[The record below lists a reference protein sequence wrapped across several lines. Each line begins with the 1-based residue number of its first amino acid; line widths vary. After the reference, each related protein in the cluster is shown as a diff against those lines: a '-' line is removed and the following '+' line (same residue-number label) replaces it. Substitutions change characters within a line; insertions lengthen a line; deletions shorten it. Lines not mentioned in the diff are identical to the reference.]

1 MQNEYA
7 IMLRKFQNNE
17 ITETEWREFC
27 DKEMDKILADTKDVF
42 ERLKVRWKKIKKP
55 VDGSRSFA

>member
-1 MQNEYA
+1 MQNEYE

-27 DKEMDKILADTKDVF
+27 DKVLVQVLNETKDVF
-42 ERLKVRWKKIKKP
+42 ESLKNR
-55 VDGSRSFA
+55 

>member
-1 MQNEYA
+1 MQNEYE
-7 IMLRKFQNNE
+7 INFNKFQTGQ

-42 ERLKVRWKKIKKP
+42 ERLKVR
-55 VDGSRSFA
+55 

>member
-1 MQNEYA
+1 MQNEYE

-27 DKEMDKILADTKDVF
+27 DKILDQILSEAKDVF
-42 ERLKVRWKKIKKP
+42 ERLKNR
-55 VDGSRSFA
+55 

>member
-1 MQNEYA
+1 MQNEYE

-27 DKEMDKILADTKDVF
+27 DKVLTQVLNETNDVF
-42 ERLKVRWKKIKKP
+42 ERLKVR
-55 VDGSRSFA
+55 

>member
-1 MQNEYA
+1 MKNEYA
-7 IMLRKFQNNE
+7 IMLRKFQTGQ

-42 ERLKVRWKKIKKP
+42 ERLKVR
-55 VDGSRSFA
+55 

>member
-7 IMLRKFQNNE
+7 IMFRKFQNNE

-27 DKEMDKILADTKDVF
+27 DKVLVQVLNETKDVY
-42 ERLKVRWKKIKKP
+42 ESLKNR
-55 VDGSRSFA
+55 

>member
-7 IMLRKFQNNE
+7 IMFRKFQNNE

-27 DKEMDKILADTKDVF
+27 DKILDQILNETKDVF
-42 ERLKVRWKKIKKP
+42 ERLKNR
-55 VDGSRSFA
+55 

>member
-1 MQNEYA
+1 MQNEYE

-27 DKEMDKILADTKDVF
+27 DKVLVQVLNEAKDVF
-42 ERLKVRWKKIKKP
+42 ERLKNR
-55 VDGSRSFA
+55 

>member
-27 DKEMDKILADTKDVF
+27 DKVLVQVLNEAKDVF
-42 ERLKVRWKKIKKP
+42 ERLKNR
-55 VDGSRSFA
+55 

>member
-7 IMLRKFQNNE
+7 IMFRKFQNNE

-27 DKEMDKILADTKDVF
+27 DKMMDKALADNKDVF
-42 ERLKVRWKKIKKP
+42 ERLKVR
-55 VDGSRSFA
+55 

>member
-1 MQNEYA
+1 MQNEYE

-27 DKEMDKILADTKDVF
+27 DKVLVQVLNETKDVF
-42 ERLKVRWKKIKKP
+42 ERLKNR
-55 VDGSRSFA
+55 